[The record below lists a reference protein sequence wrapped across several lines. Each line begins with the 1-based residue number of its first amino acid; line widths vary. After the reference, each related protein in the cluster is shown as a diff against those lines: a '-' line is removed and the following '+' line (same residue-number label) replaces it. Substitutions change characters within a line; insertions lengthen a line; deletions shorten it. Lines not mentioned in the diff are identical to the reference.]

1 LRFSTGGYLL
11 SETGKSIWRNKLTSF
26 LSCATTA
33 LSLFLLGVA
42 FLVSLNIK
50 FTYAVVQ
57 DQMEIQAYLAKETT
71 LDQAQAVYEAI
82 KKLPGVSHAEYV
94 SKEEALEWLK
104 QRFQDN
110 ASVLAGLGDDN
121 PLPASV
127 RLKVDDVAETSSVV
141 AEIKKMPQVEDV
153 IYQEG
158 TSRQLASLGIATQ
171 YVSLGGM
178 LIVGLVAIMV
188 IGNSI
193 RLTIDARRHEIGIMK
208 LVGATD
214 EFIIGPFLLEGM
226 ILGMLGGLIGEGLVV
241 GLYVWVVRGV
251 QNVVPFLPV
260 MELTMPVALDMLG
273 IMLVTGMAVGTIGSV
288 LALRK
293 HLRV

>member
-1 LRFSTGGYLL
+1 MRFSTGGYLL